1 MTTRGSDIVS
11 VIRRQIEEFQG
22 ELRMV
27 DVGTVVE
34 AGDGIA
40 RIQGLQGAQY
50 SELLEFPEGVLGLA
64 LNLEEDTVGAAIMG
78 DANAVKDR
86 GTRSVP
92 RGASLRC
99 RWGTNSWA
107 GWWTRWDARW
117 TGKDPSERRRSGPS
131 SVLRPTW
138 SSGSR

>member
-78 DANAVKDR
+78 DANAVKEGDTVR
-86 GTRSVP
+86 STGRIIEVPVGDELIGRVVGRAGTPAGREGTRP
-92 RGASLRC
+92 
-99 RWGTNSWA
+99 N
-107 GWWTRWDARW
+107 D
-117 TGKDPSERRRSGPS
+117 E
-131 SVLRPTW
+131 
-138 SSGSR
+138 GSAH